1 MIINLFTSLT
11 NKKINEINDIT
22 IINLLVRCPPHDM
35 KVYDFKHTSVRDADL
50 SIYFDYI
57 NSVSIHKSGKHI
69 LITDNTKTKNIE
81 YYIPKIDTI
90 YCKTQSTMEYFSD
103 FCSVSKLRFLGWTMM
118 DKLNNGYFIPKSSIS
133 FYTFATNTNIE
144 LILKLAKD
152 WPLEQKLSVYSKL
165 NANDNELILDLI
177 SIPNIVF
184 FVDRS
189 PTESIFIQLT
199 EETFGYELLE
209 EASTGSVLI
218 TKNKEL
224 SNGQYVWNSYDDLLS
239 ILCGEILV
247 EKKSQQSRDLFLNN
261 QQTFLETFTKLFTK
275 LFENIISNPLENQK
289 IATKYEIEPLVSI
302 ITPTYN
308 RSRLFKIALF
318 VWNSL
323 TYKNKEWI
331 IIDDGDEP
339 LEIPQLDNIKYI
351 KLEKRVS
358 IGEKRNIAIKN
369 SSGEFIM
376 CMDDDDFYP
385 PNVIEHRLA
394 TLFDSDC
401 SYSSTIACYNWMKGV
416 SFINSPNIFDHPHRR
431 VSEATLFFK
440 RSFWMER
447 GFPNEPKLGEGEGF
461 IEGRYNQC
469 HELDWVDIII
479 SLIHSDNI
487 SQKTQPLQLPNG
499 NHFLNNTWGMT
510 ENFIKLLETI

>member
-22 IINLLVRCPPHDM
+22 IINLLIRCPPHDM
-35 KVYDFKHTSVRDADL
+35 KVYDFKHTSIRDADL

-69 LITDNTKTKNIE
+69 LITDNTKNQNIE
-81 YYIPKIDTI
+81 CFISNIDTI
-90 YCKTQSTMEYFSD
+90 YCKTQCSMEYFSD
-103 FCSVSKLRFLGWTMM
+103 FCSVSKLRFLGWTMT
-118 DKLNNGYFIPKSSIS
+118 DKLNNGYFIPKSSITY
-133 FYTFATNTNIE
+133 YTFATNTNIE

-165 NANDNELILDLI
+165 NAIDNELLLDLI
-177 SIPNIVF
+177 YIPNIDF
-184 FVDRS
+184 FVDRT

-218 TKNKEL
+218 TKNTEL
-224 SNGQYVWNSYDDLLS
+224 SKGQFVWNSYDDLLS
-239 ILCGEILV
+239 ILRSEIII
-247 EKKSQQSRDLFLNN
+247 EKKSQQSRDLFLDN
-261 QQTFLETFTKLFTK
+261 QRTFLETFTKLFTK
-275 LFENIISNPLENQK
+275 LFENIISNPLGNQK
-289 IATKYEIEPLVSI
+289 ISPIYEIEPLVSI

-331 IIDDGDEP
+331 IVDDGDEP
-339 LEIPQLDNIKYI
+339 LKIPQLDNIKHI
-351 KLEKRVS
+351 KLEKRLS

-394 TLFDSDC
+394 TLFNSHC
-401 SYSSTIACYNWMKGV
+401 SYSSSIACYNWITSN
-416 SFINSPNIFDHPHRR
+416 SFINSPNIKDPPHKR

-440 RSFWMER
+440 RSFWMDR
-447 GFPNEPKLGEGEGF
+447 GFPTEPKLGEGEGF
-461 IEGRYNQC
+461 IEGRYHQC
-469 HELDWVDIII
+469 RELDWVGIII
-479 SLIHSDNI
+479 SLIHSDNV
-487 SQKTQPLQLPNG
+487 SHKTQPLQLTNG
-499 NHFLNNTWGMT
+499 NHFINNTWGMS